1 MKKLMRLMCGVAL
14 SLTAM
19 AALAVNNADVVK
31 MTKAG
36 LDEATITAAVRG
48 ASPAEFDTSAD
59 GLVKLKQAGVSEG
72 VIQAMIAKQSGGSS
86 ASSGSSGS
94 SGTIKYKNVEDSK
107 VLPPMVDVAAGKEYY
122 TRYTFKYERGSHSAT
137 NYWVGD
143 LLPINTKVQLV
154 KLKKGGFTLKRLDT
168 GATIDVE
175 NEEKYTKRDAN
186 QLAKEMLAE
195 QPTNIDLYG
204 KEMADAISTG
214 TPRLGMTKTQVLLA
228 RGYPPSHETPT
239 LDQPQWKYW
248 DNRWVTHLFAFDGN
262 ILREGRGL
270 Y

>member
-1 MKKLMRLMCGVAL
+1 MKTATRIICALGLSLSAL
-14 SLTAM
+14 SAW
-19 AALAVNNADVVK
+19 AVNNADIIK

-36 LDEATITAAVRG
+36 LDEATVTAAVRG
-48 ASPAEFDTSAD
+48 AAPAEFDTSAD
-59 GLVKLKQAGVSEG
+59 GLVKLKQSGVSEA
-72 VIQAMIAKQSGGSS
+72 VIQAMIAKQSGG
-86 ASSGSSGS
+86 ASPNAGNTGSGAA
-94 SGTIKYKNVEDSK
+94 IKYKNVEDAK
-107 VLPPMVDVAAGKEYY
+107 VLPPVVDVVPGKEYY
-122 TRYTFKYERGSHSAT
+122 TRYTSKYDGDEHSAT

-143 LLPINTKVQLV
+143 ILPINTKVQLV
-154 KLKKGGFTLKRLDT
+154 KISKGGFTLKRLDS
-168 GATIDVE
+168 GAKIDVK
-175 NEEKYTKRDAN
+175 NEEKYTKRGTV

-228 RGYPPSHETPT
+228 RGYPPSHETPS
-239 LDQPQWKYW
+239 LDGANWKFW
-248 DNRWVTHLFAFDGN
+248 DNRWVTHLFVFDGN

>member
-1 MKKLMRLMCGVAL
+1 MKTSTRIICALGL
-14 SLTAM
+14 SLSAFS
-19 AALAVNNADVVK
+19 AWAVNNADIIK

-36 LDEATITAAVRG
+36 FDEATITAAVRG
-48 ASPAEFDTSAD
+48 ASTAEFDTSAD
-59 GLVKLKQAGVSEG
+59 GLVKLKQSGVSEG

-86 ASSGSSGS
+86 NASSSGSTA
-94 SGTIKYKNVEDSK
+94 TIKYKNVDDSK
-107 VLPPMVDVAAGKEYY
+107 VLPPAGDVTPGKEYY
-122 TRYTFKYERGSHSAT
+122 ARYTSKYERNEHSAT

-143 LLPINTKVQLV
+143 TLPINTKVQLV
-154 KLKKGGFTLKRLDT
+154 KLSKGGFTLKRLDT
-168 GATIDVE
+168 GATIDVK
-175 NEEKYTKRDAN
+175 NEEKYTKRDGI

-228 RGYPPSHETPT
+228 RGYPPSHETPS
-239 LDQPQWKYW
+239 LESSNWKYW
-248 DNRWVTHLFAFDGN
+248 DNRWVTHMFVFDGN

-270 Y
+270 F

>member
-1 MKKLMRLMCGVAL
+1 MKIRTRIICALGL
-14 SLTAM
+14 SLTALS
-19 AALAVNNADVVK
+19 AWAVNNADVVK

-36 LDEATITAAVRG
+36 LDEATVTAAVRG

-59 GLVKLKQAGVSEG
+59 GLVKLKQSGVSES
-72 VIQAMIAKQSGGSS
+72 VIQAMIAKQSGGAS
-86 ASSGSSGS
+86 ASSSTGGAA
-94 SGTIKYKNVEDSK
+94 TIKYKNVDDSK
-107 VLPPMVDVAAGKEYY
+107 VLPAPVDVTPGKEYY
-122 TRYTFKYERGSHSAT
+122 TRYTSKYEKGQHSAT

-143 LLPINTKVQLV
+143 TLPINTKVQLV
-154 KLKKGGFTLKRLDT
+154 KLNKGGFTLKRSDT
-168 GATIDVE
+168 GVQIDVK
-175 NEEKYTKRDAN
+175 NEPKYTQRDSV

-204 KEMADAISTG
+204 KEMADAINSG

-228 RGYPPSHETPT
+228 RGYPPSHETPS
-239 LDQPQWKYW
+239 LDGPNWKYW
-248 DNRWVTHLFAFDGN
+248 DNRWVTHLFVFDGN